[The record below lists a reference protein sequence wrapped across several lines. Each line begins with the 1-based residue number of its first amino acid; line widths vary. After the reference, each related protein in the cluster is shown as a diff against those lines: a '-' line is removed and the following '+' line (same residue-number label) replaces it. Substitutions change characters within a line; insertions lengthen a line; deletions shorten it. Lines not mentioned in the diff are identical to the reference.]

1 MDEKRQSQ
9 SPSGNNNKLSYKD
22 ADRRYRGPDSSTRLA
37 AFVAIGIMVSAW
49 LIVKA
54 LVAFAPL
61 TSCAPVNSSLPLLL
75 DATAEE
81 LTLGLEK
88 GQFTSVDLVQVS
100 HRLVL
105 HT

>member
-1 MDEKRQSQ
+1 MLTGAVEAPTLPLVRQRS
-9 SPSGNNNKLSYKD
+9 
-22 ADRRYRGPDSSTRLA
+22 A
-37 AFVAIGIMVSAW
+37 AFVAFGIMVSAW

-54 LVAFAPL
+54 FVAFAPF
-61 TSCAPVNSSLPLLL
+61 TSCAHVNSSLPLLL

-100 HRLVL
+100 HETALKL
-105 HT
+105 HEEINC